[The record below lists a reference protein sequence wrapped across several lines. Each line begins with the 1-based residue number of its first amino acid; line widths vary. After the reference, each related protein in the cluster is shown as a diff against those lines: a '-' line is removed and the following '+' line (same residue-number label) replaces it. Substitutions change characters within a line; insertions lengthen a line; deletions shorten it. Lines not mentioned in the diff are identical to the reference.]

1 MLNAKAQSYKR
12 GKYRVPEVAKAAG
25 PQQMGITGDGSYQ
38 TLFGR
43 NWAAI
48 LNKKT
53 KQAELYGETPTGWE
67 QVAIPPIAHPIKEC
81 RHLALAFD
89 QSARHVFAYER
100 EGQIFIRQWDALL
113 GDFVYRG
120 PFVGV
125 DPVLINDAEV
135 NYFVPDSDVLLLYL
149 TPDRKSL
156 KMRVQ
161 RQLYAI
167 EHHIESYSTP
177 KTLDILAP
185 LGYQWQAEG
194 DGLNVR
200 SEMYPVHLP
209 TDDLIAT
216 SSMVLGAGN
225 YRPVVMVLDVGTE
238 NLSDGSMVLGAGNY
252 RPVVM
257 VLDVGTENL
266 SDGSMVLGA
275 GNYRPVVMVLD
286 VGTENLSDGSMV
298 LGAGNYRVVVV
309 TYDVSAT
316 PEALSDGTFLTT
328 GLGGSYNAA

>member
-1 MLNAKAQSYKR
+1 MISKAQSYKR

-25 PQQMGITGDGSYQ
+25 PQQMGVTGDGSYS

-53 KQAELYGETPTGWE
+53 KQAELYGQTPTGWE

-89 QSARHVFAYER
+89 QSARHVLAYER

-113 GDFVYRG
+113 GEFVYRG
-120 PFVGV
+120 PFTGV

-194 DGLNVR
+194 DALNVR
-200 SEMYPVHLP
+200 SEMYPVYLS
-209 TDDLIAT
+209 DDLAT
-216 SSMVLGAGN
+216 SSVVLGAGN
-225 YRPVVMVLDVGTE
+225 YRPVVMVLDTGTE

-257 VLDVGTENL
+257 VLDMGTENL
-266 SDGSMVLGA
+266 SDGSMVVGA
-275 GNYRPVVMVLD
+275 GNYRI
-286 VGTENLSDGSMV
+286 
-298 LGAGNYRVVVV
+298 VVVV
-309 TYDVSAT
+309 YDVSAT
-316 PEALSDGTFLTT
+316 PEVLSDGTFLTT

>member
-1 MLNAKAQSYKR
+1 MISKAQSYKR

-25 PQQMGITGDGSYQ
+25 PQQMGVTGDGSYS

-53 KQAELYGETPTGWE
+53 KQAELYGETPTGWQ

-89 QSARHVFAYER
+89 QSARHVLAYEVG
-100 EGQIFIRQWDALL
+100 EQIFIRQWDALL
-113 GDFVYRG
+113 GEFVYRG
-120 PFVGV
+120 PFTGV

-135 NYFVPDSDVLLLYL
+135 NYHIPDSDVLLLYL

-161 RQLYAI
+161 RQLYGV
-167 EHHIESYSTP
+167 EHHIESYSAP

-200 SEMYPVHLP
+200 SEMYPVYLP
-209 TDDLIAT
+209 TDTLAQISASQPEVGLYRPLVVVRDVGMDDLTTLTAQAPAT
-216 SSMVLGAGN
+216 GNMRPLVVVRDVGMDQLTTATAGHPTTGN
-225 YRPVVMVLDVGTE
+225 YALK
-238 NLSDGSMVLGAGNY
+238 
-252 RPVVM
+252 
-257 VLDVGTENL
+257 
-266 SDGSMVLGA
+266 
-275 GNYRPVVMVLD
+275 
-286 VGTENLSDGSMV
+286 
-298 LGAGNYRVVVV
+298 VVVV
-309 TYDVSAT
+309 DLGVAD
-316 PEALSDGTFLTT
+316 ELTT
-328 GLGGSYNAA
+328 VTATNPTTGNYAIP

>member
-1 MLNAKAQSYKR
+1 MISKAQSYKR

-25 PQQMGITGDGSYQ
+25 PQQMGITGDGSYS

-48 LNKKT
+48 FNKKT
-53 KQAELYGETPTGWE
+53 KQAELYREAPSGWE

-89 QSARHVFAYER
+89 QSARYVLAYEV
-100 EGQIFIRQWDALL
+100 GQQIFIRQWDALL
-113 GDFVYRG
+113 GEFVYRG
-120 PFVGV
+120 PFAGV

-167 EHHIESYSTP
+167 EHHIESYSAP

-200 SEMYPVHLP
+200 SEMYPVYLP
-209 TDDLIAT
+209 TDDLAT
-216 SSMVLGAGN
+216 SSVVLGSGH
-225 YRPVVMVLDVGTE
+225 YRPVVIVQDMGTE
-238 NLSDGSMVLGAGNY
+238 NLSDGSMVVGAGNY
-252 RPVVM
+252 RI
-257 VLDVGTENL
+257 
-266 SDGSMVLGA
+266 
-275 GNYRPVVMVLD
+275 
-286 VGTENLSDGSMV
+286 
-298 LGAGNYRVVVV
+298 VVVV
-309 TYDVSAT
+309 YDVSAT

>member
-1 MLNAKAQSYKR
+1 MLTAKAQSYKYKR

-25 PQQMGITGDGSYQ
+25 PQQMGATGDGSYL

-53 KQAELYGETPTGWE
+53 QQVELYGETPTGWE
-67 QVAIPPIAHPIKEC
+67 QVPIPPIAHPTREC

-89 QSARHVFAYER
+89 QSARHVFAYEVG
-100 EGQIFIRQWDALL
+100 EQIFIRQWDALL
-113 GDFVYRG
+113 GEFVYRG

-167 EHHIESYSTP
+167 EHHIESYATP

-200 SEMYPVHLP
+200 SEMYPVYISEMAASGAVSPP
-209 TDDLIAT
+209 TTWDYIPIVLIQNLNEIAA
-216 SSMVLGAGN
+216 SGAVSPPTTWN
-225 YRPVVMVLDVGTE
+225 YPLVVMVYNGGVDVAA
-238 NLSDGSMVLGAGNY
+238 SAS
-252 RPVVM
+252 
-257 VLDVGTENL
+257 
-266 SDGSMVLGA
+266 
-275 GNYRPVVMVLD
+275 
-286 VGTENLSDGSMV
+286 
-298 LGAGNYRVVVV
+298 
-309 TYDVSAT
+309 VSA
-316 PEALSDGTFLTT
+316 PVQWN
-328 GLGGSYNAA
+328 YYV